1 MIFLYTVRAER
12 QWSDG
17 PCVCKYLKSPM
28 YFQYNYS
35 KTFVQLLYSLFYDF
49 VSVEAVSKC
58 VKVSVRSRRRDS

>member
-1 MIFLYTVRAER
+1 
-12 QWSDG
+12 
-17 PCVCKYLKSPM
+17 M

-58 VKVSVRSRRRDS
+58 VKVSVLSRRRDS